1 MQKVTTS
8 GTIKTCISA
17 IEGPYTAPDFP
28 PLHHVLDKQ
37 GCNEQWDRANSADR
51 EHAVGGRS
59 VWTDRRQRRDSGT
72 RQIAGAGRV
81 GRVRAIQTDGISLGR
96 MVLYVSVF
104 P

>member
-8 GTIKTCISA
+8 GTIETCISA
-17 IEGPYTAPDFP
+17 IEGPYTAL

-81 GRVRAIQTDGISLGR
+81 GRVRAIQTDGISLEEW
-96 MVLYVSVF
+96 YYT
-104 P
+104 